1 MKKIFSILAAAIAL
15 VSLQS
20 CQEKL
25 PPEGYKAVVTTLDAT
40 DVSYE
45 SFTFN
50 ATIEYHFAGSNL
62 GKGGVFYGFSEDI
75 NADNYNYST
84 PAGFLDLG
92 LNVIEFKTQNY
103 RMLMGVKTYDI
114 EHGETVYYRAYA
126 RVFTDEGS
134 KYIYG
139 DVKSFVMP

>member
-45 SFTFN
+45 GFTFN
-50 ATIEYHFAGSNL
+50 ATIEYHFAGF
-62 GKGGVFYGFSEDI
+62 GKIPLSDFYS
-75 NADNYNYST
+75 
-84 PAGFLDLG
+84 L
-92 LNVIEFKTQNY
+92 
-103 RMLMGVKTYDI
+103 
-114 EHGETVYYRAYA
+114 
-126 RVFTDEGS
+126 
-134 KYIYG
+134 
-139 DVKSFVMP
+139 